1 MKYFLLCWSCKHP
14 HDAARYKAD
23 EHNVKCDECSGQVV
37 TNSGKVQIARVE
49 DLSKLFKEIGYR
61 NQKIS
66 Q

>member
-14 HDAARYKAD
+14 HDAARYKVD

-49 DLSKLFKEIGYR
+49 DLSKLFDELGYR